1 MSNPRFKRNVVVIVV
16 RNINV
21 NDLKNVCLEDHPS
34 GRLIHP
40 SVYEWKRMVSDREMR
55 GGRVRGVV
63 TVDKIKLE
71 IVDNSGASQ
80 KRMRTVCLP

>member
-1 MSNPRFKRNVVVIVV
+1 MIVV

-21 NDLKNVCLEDHPS
+21 NDLKNVCPQDHPS

-55 GGRVRGVV
+55 GGRVRVRGVV